1 VARVRL
7 LALNAGSS
15 SLKAAVRDAVDAEPV
30 VRIQAERIRTPEAT
44 LTVDGDAAQPLA
56 DTWDAAVDAV
66 GDAADDRA
74 PQPEVVVHR
83 VVHGGPQHHR
93 PTVVDDQLVAD
104 LEAAVPLA
112 PLHQPPALDT
122 LARARARWPAA
133 THVACFDTG
142 FHADLPEASRRLPV
156 SEALRAQGVRR
167 YGFHGLSVQSVL
179 AARPELSN
187 LVVAHLG
194 SGCSV
199 TAVGPD
205 RLPRHTSMSFSP
217 DSGMIS
223 STRAGDLDPEILLYL
238 IEHHG
243 HSPADLRKE
252 VNRRSGLIGISGGLR
267 DLRDL
272 RASGSED
279 AHLAVEMFVASA
291 AMAVAAAATT
301 LERWDS
307 LVFTGGVG
315 EHVEEIRTRVCD
327 RLRLAD
333 AVEVDVVPADEER
346 VMDGQARRLV
356 GA

>member
-1 VARVRL
+1 MRV

-15 SLKAAVRDAVDAEPV
+15 SLKAAVRDAVDAEPT
-30 VRIQAERIRTPEAT
+30 VRIQAERLRTDQAS
-44 LTVDGDAAQPLA
+44 LTVDSSPERPVAE
-56 DTWDAAVDAV
+56 TWDAAVDAV
-66 GDAADDRA
+66 ADAADDRA
-74 PQPEVVVHR
+74 PDPDVVVHR
-83 VVHGGPQHHR
+83 IVHGGPRHHR
-93 PTVVDDQLVAD
+93 PTVVDDALVTD
-104 LEAAVPLA
+104 LEAAVALA

-122 LARARARWPAA
+122 LARARTRWPGA

-142 FHADLPEASRRLPV
+142 FHADLPEVSRRLPI
-156 SEALRAQGVRR
+156 SAALRAQGVRR

-179 AARPELSN
+179 AARPDLGN

-223 STRAGDLDPEILLYL
+223 ATRAGDLDPEILLYL

-243 HSPADLRKE
+243 HSPADLREE
-252 VNRRSGLIGISGGLR
+252 VNRRSGLVGISGGLR

-272 RASGSED
+272 MASDSGDSR
-279 AHLAVEMFVASA
+279 LAVEMFVTSA

-301 LERWDS
+301 LDDWDA

-315 EHVEEIRTRVCD
+315 EHVPAIRAQVCS
-327 RLRLAD
+327 RLRLSD
-333 AVEVDVVPADEER
+333 DVEVLVVPADEQR
-346 VMDGQARRLV
+346 VMDSQARRLL
-356 GA
+356 GG

>member
-1 VARVRL
+1 
-7 LALNAGSS
+7 
-15 SLKAAVRDAVDAEPV
+15 
-30 VRIQAERIRTPEAT
+30 
-44 LTVDGDAAQPLA
+44 
-56 DTWDAAVDAV
+56 
-66 GDAADDRA
+66 
-74 PQPEVVVHR
+74 
-83 VVHGGPQHHR
+83 
-93 PTVVDDQLVAD
+93 
-104 LEAAVPLA
+104 
-112 PLHQPPALDT
+112 
-122 LARARARWPAA
+122 
-133 THVACFDTG
+133 
-142 FHADLPEASRRLPV
+142 
-156 SEALRAQGVRR
+156 
-167 YGFHGLSVQSVL
+167 
-179 AARPELSN
+179 
-187 LVVAHLG
+187 
-194 SGCSV
+194 
-199 TAVGPD
+199 
-205 RLPRHTSMSFSP
+205 MSFSP

-223 STRAGDLDPEILLYL
+223 ATRAGDLDPEILLYL

-243 HSPADLRKE
+243 HSPADLREE

-272 RASGSED
+272 MDSGSED

-356 GA
+356 GR